1 MLWSIWAQYT
11 RLGIVHPSP
20 AFHSCESHSSANI
33 GQSTLRVNVIR
44 VISIVEYHHNWST
57 QINLIYKKVPLYCFA
72 LCTSD
77 FVWHKTKL
85 DLIGMRDDVSSVVV
99 KGWAYRVLGGQGV
112 DLQGPKGSTVRFD
125 GSFDDLEG
133 RRTDGQRYCMRPT
146 RVFWFFIDLLSS
158 QSTLREYKF
167 SKIG

>member
-44 VISIVEYHHNWST
+44 VISIVEYHHNRSS
-57 QINLIYKKVPLYCFA
+57 QINLIYKKIPSYCFA

-85 DLIGMRDDVSSVVV
+85 DLIGMRDDVSS
-99 KGWAYRVLGGQGV
+99 GGQGV
-112 DLQGPKGSTVRFD
+112 GLQCPRGSR
-125 GSFDDLEG
+125 S
-133 RRTDGQRYCMRPT
+133 RPT
-146 RVFWFFIDLLSS
+146 GSHKVRGKANRVLEQYSVWAEFAKEIYRNWYSFII
-158 QSTLREYKF
+158 QVEKRKEMKVVFQIT
-167 SKIG
+167 KILVEEQ